1 MKSTI
6 RSALILLAAVSTS
19 YTSSI
24 RATRRAIPQELYRDN
39 VEPSKGGKVPE
50 AAHMRIELNKLDAAG
65 LDSGEGIRMMQHLI
79 DTSPGLPEKTGSSYN
94 PGRKSYPQNSFFS
107 GSDFSSNF
115 PFNPDFDSLKTGGS
129 PTSSNT
135 PFDSQYNSLFD
146 DPFSSDADY
155 DYSPGYS
162 PPLKLKPGYSPE
174 PTYSPEPSYG
184 PSPSYAPEP
193 AYNPY
198 APEPTY
204 APAGYK
210 PNSYNPE
217 PAYSAPVGPVLLE
230 KRPYEVKSVQELP
243 ISVSKAYTG
252 FDCRAVPYPDR
263 HYADPEA
270 GCQIYHF
277 CHADGKQDTFE
288 CGYGTVFNEYLG
300 TCDYKNNVHCGEHAV
315 APHHA
320 PAHAPH
326 KQSAPYHEPASYH
339 EPAPYQKPA
348 SYHEPAPYQ
357 ASNPYNDFGPFGYN
371 K

>member
-94 PGRKSYPQNSFFS
+94 
-107 GSDFSSNF
+107 
-115 PFNPDFDSLKTGGS
+115 
-129 PTSSNT
+129 
-135 PFDSQYNSLFD
+135 
-146 DPFSSDADY
+146 
-155 DYSPGYS
+155 PGYS

-326 KQSAPYHEPASYH
+326 KQSAAYHEPASYH

-348 SYHEPAPYQ
+348 SYHESAPYQ